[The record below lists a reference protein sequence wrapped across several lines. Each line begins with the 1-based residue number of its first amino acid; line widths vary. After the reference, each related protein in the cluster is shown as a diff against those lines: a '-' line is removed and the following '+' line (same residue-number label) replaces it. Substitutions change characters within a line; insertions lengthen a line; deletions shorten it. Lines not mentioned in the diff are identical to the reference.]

1 MKRSVLLRIF
11 FVACIAVYPFII
23 FFGLQYL
30 PPSFFGLVLL
40 ALLGMRYGILLPE
53 ERPILLPVLLV
64 FVAYALAATL
74 LKSTSMLLYYPAL
87 VNFSLG
93 AVFVYSLRQGDPI
106 LLRFIRARGWPISEH
121 GPRYLYRLTGVWA
134 VFFALNG
141 LTSLWTAMLGIEI
154 WTAYNGFIAYILIA
168 ILIGGEYIFRRYYKA
183 RKGIDD
189 PANHSG

>member
-1 MKRSVLLRIF
+1 MNRSVLRRIF

-23 FFGLQYL
+23 YFGLQYL

-53 ERPILLPVLLV
+53 ERPILLPILLV

-93 AVFVYSLRQGDPI
+93 TVFVYSLRQGDPI
-106 LLRFIRARGWPISEH
+106 LLRIIRARGWPISEV
-121 GPRYLYRLTGVWA
+121 T
-134 VFFALNG
+134 
-141 LTSLWTAMLGIEI
+141 
-154 WTAYNGFIAYILIA
+154 
-168 ILIGGEYIFRRYYKA
+168 
-183 RKGIDD
+183 
-189 PANHSG
+189 